1 MAEYGTV
8 SIGMDIVLVAGL
20 NDVAR
25 GHTRTYIM

>member
-8 SIGMDIVLVAGL
+8 TIGMDIVLVAGL